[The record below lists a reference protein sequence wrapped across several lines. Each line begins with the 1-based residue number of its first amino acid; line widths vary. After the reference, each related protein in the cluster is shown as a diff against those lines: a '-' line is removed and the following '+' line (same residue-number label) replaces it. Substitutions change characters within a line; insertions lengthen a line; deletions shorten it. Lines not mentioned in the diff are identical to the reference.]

1 MKGSVKKDGSTYYY
15 IIDLARD
22 PVTNARRQKK
32 KRGFKTKKEAQMAVA
47 AAINE
52 LSKGTHIEETDMS
65 FESFSA
71 FWLNEY
77 ASSGRVKPSSVRVRE
92 KEIKMFLRYFSKI
105 PIKDITKKMYANAL
119 MKMQERGLKDNTIS
133 GAHGCGKMIFKRAVE
148 LDMIKTNVTEFTRAP
163 RTILSVEDVENKVEI
178 PKYLEKE
185 ELALF
190 LKTAQMHGLMG
201 DYETF
206 HVLAYTGMRVG
217 EFVVLRETDVVDHT
231 IKINRTYYNPDN
243 NAVKYKVQT
252 PKTLS
257 SIREIEVDELTI
269 GLIEKYKTKI
279 KELKMKYRNQ
289 YYDKGYLFP
298 NTERYPGYPNFVKT
312 VENRMERLLKIANL
326 NTALTP
332 HSLRH
337 THTSLL
343 AAAGVPLDEI
353 MDRLGHKDDK
363 TTRLVYLH
371 VTKERKKEASKKFGE
386 LMRNL

>member
-22 PVTNARRQKK
+22 PVTNSRRQKK
-32 KRGFKTKKEAQMAVA
+32 KRGFKTKKEAQFALA
-47 AAINE
+47 EAINE
-52 LSKGTHIEETDMS
+52 LSKGTHIKETEMS
-65 FESFSA
+65 FEEFA
-71 FWLNEY
+71 FFWLNEY
-77 ASSGRVKPSSVRVRE
+77 ATSGRVKQSSVRVRE
-92 KEIKMFLRYFSKI
+92 KEIKMFLRYFRKV
-105 PIKDITKKMYANAL
+105 PIKSITKKMYASSL
-119 MKMQERGLKDNTIS
+119 LKMQESGLSDNTIS

-148 LDMIKTNVTEFTRAP
+148 IDMIKTDITEFTRAP

-178 PKYLEKE
+178 PKYLEKD

-206 HVLAYTGMRVG
+206 LVLAYTGMRVG
-217 EFVVLRETDVVDHT
+217 EFVVLRDTDIVDHT
-231 IKINRTYYNPDN
+231 IKINRTYYNPNN
-243 NAVKYKVQT
+243 NAVQYKLQT
-252 PKTLS
+252 PKTIS
-257 SIREIEVDELTI
+257 SIREIEVEPTI
-269 GLIEKYKTKI
+269 IKAIERYSKKI
-279 KELKMKYRNQ
+279 KEIKMEHRDIF
-289 YYDKGYLFP
+289 YDKGYLFP

-312 VENRMERLLKIANL
+312 IENRMQRLLKLAGL

-343 AAAGVPLDEI
+343 AEAGVPLDEI

-363 TTRLVYLH
+363 TTRTVYLH